1 MLLLEREAKELL
13 ESYGVRTA
21 KAVVCESEEE
31 AVRAAKSI
39 GFPVVMKVNGILHK
53 SDVGGVIL
61 NVRNEEEVRNAFRR
75 LSAIEGARGVNV
87 QPQLSGIELI
97 IGSAENEQFGSYL
110 MFGLGGVFV
119 EVLRDVSFRL
129 IPLSRE
135 DAYEM
140 VREIRGYKILEG
152 YRGFKANVDAIID
165 LLLRVSEIVENESI
179 VEMDLNP
186 VFANEN
192 GCFVADARIVKGK
205 RRSFDYEAR
214 DIGFFFTPR
223 SVAVV
228 GASRTPGK
236 PGNNIVWNLKNHGFN
251 GKIYPVNPN
260 TEEIYELK
268 CYPSVK
274 EIPDEVDVAI
284 IAVPAKLVPE
294 VMKDCAEKGVRGV
307 VILSSGFSE
316 EGEEGAKIEKE
327 VLKIAKENKILIL
340 GPNTT
345 GGFNTETGFITSF
358 APLLGVNKGNISLIA
373 QTGLFLGVLMVS
385 IFSNHPKMGF
395 SKIIG
400 MGNKIDVQ
408 DHEALEYLIRDKS
421 TDVVGIYMEGIR
433 NGRAFYNVAKGS
445 QKPIVVFKSG
455 RTEYGQK
462 AAMSHTAS
470 ICGDDEI
477 FDAVCR
483 QANIVRVYSF
493 DELLDVAKAFALQP
507 LPKGNRVGVIH
518 YTGSGCV
525 QSADT
530 IFLSGM
536 KLAQF
541 KKDTIESIK
550 SVTPE
555 WHGVNNPVDIW
566 PMVEYFGI
574 EKTYNTAME
583 AIVADENVDSMI
595 VAMDVGPFWGDYEPN
610 FKKLRSFGKPIYFV
624 LEGDRN
630 AVFEQKNKFEENGF
644 PVYSNAINAIQVL
657 GKVTKYALKNYDPL
671 RR

>member
-1 MLLLEREAKELL
+1 MLLLEHEAKELL
-13 ESYGVRTA
+13 ESYGIRTA
-21 KAVVCESEEE
+21 RGVICESENE
-31 AVRAAKSI
+31 AVKAAKSI
-39 GFPVVMKVNGILHK
+39 GFPVVMKVAGILHK
-53 SDVGGVIL
+53 SDVGGVML
-61 NVRNEEEVRNAFRR
+61 NIKSEEEVRNAFRK
-75 LSAIEGARGVNV
+75 LSAIEGARGVSV

-97 IGSAENEQFGSYL
+97 IGAAENEQFGSFL

-129 IPLSRE
+129 LPVDRKEAL
-135 DAYEM
+135 EM
-140 VREIRGYKILEG
+140 IREIRGYRILEG
-152 YRGFKANVDAIID
+152 YRGFRAD
-165 LLLRVSEIVENESI
+165 LNAVAELLVKVGEIVENEGV

-205 RRSFDYEAR
+205 RRSFDYISR
-214 DIGFFFTPR
+214 DISFFFNPR
-223 SVAVV
+223 SVAVI

-236 PGNNIVWNLKNHGFN
+236 PGNNIVWNLRTHGFK
-251 GKIYPVNPN
+251 GRIYPVNPN
-260 TEEIYELK
+260 ADEIYDLK

-274 EIPDEVDVAI
+274 DIPDSVDVAI
-284 IAVPAKLVPE
+284 IAVPAKLVPQ
-294 VMKDCAEKGVRGV
+294 VMKDCAEKGIKGV

-327 VLKIAKENKILIL
+327 VLRIAKEAKILIL

-358 APLLGVNKGNISLIA
+358 APLLGVNRGNIGLIA

-385 IFSNHPKMGF
+385 IFSNHPNVGF

-408 DHEALEYLIRDKS
+408 DHEALDFLLRDEKTS
-421 TDVVGIYMEGIR
+421 VVGIYMEGIR
-433 NGRAFYNVAKGS
+433 NGRAFYNVARNAK
-445 QKPIVVFKSG
+445 KPIVIFKTG

-470 ICGDDEI
+470 ICGNDDI

-483 QANIVRVYSF
+483 QANLVRVYSF
-493 DELLDVAKAFALQP
+493 DELLNVAKAFAFQP
-507 LPKGNRVGVIH
+507 LPKGNRVGIIH

-530 IFLSGM
+530 AFFSDL
-536 KLAQF
+536 KLANF
-541 KKDTIESIK
+541 KKETVDRIK

-566 PMVEYFGI
+566 PMIEYFGV

-583 AIVADENVDSMI
+583 AILSDENVDSMV
-595 VAMDVGPFWGDYEPN
+595 VAMDVGPFWGDYRPD
-610 FKKLRSFGKPIYFV
+610 FKRLRSFGKPVYFV
-624 LEGDRN
+624 LEGHRDL
-630 AVFEQKNKFEENGF
+630 VFEQKNIFEENRF

-657 GKVTKYALKNYDPL
+657 GKVTKYALKYAGA

>member
-13 ESYGVRTA
+13 ESYGVKTA
-21 KAVVCESEEE
+21 KAVVCDSEEE

-75 LSAIEGARGVNV
+75 LSAIEGAKGVNV

-135 DAYEM
+135 EAYEM
-140 VREIRGYKILEG
+140 IREIKGYKILEG
-152 YRGFKANVDAIID
+152 YRGFKANVSAVVD
-165 LLLRVSEIVENESI
+165 LLLKVSEIVENESI

-205 RRSFDYEAR
+205 RRIFDYEAR
-214 DIGFFFTPR
+214 DISFFFTPR

-236 PGNNIVWNLKNHGFN
+236 PGNNIVWNLINHRFN

-260 TEEIYELK
+260 AEEIYELK

-274 EIPDEVDVAI
+274 DVPDEIDVAI

-294 VMKDCAEKGVRGV
+294 IMLDCAEKRIKGA

-316 EGEEGAKIEKE
+316 EGEEGEKIEKE
-327 VLKIAKENKILIL
+327 VLRIARENKILIL

-385 IFSNHPKMGF
+385 IFSNHPKIGF

-433 NGRAFYNVAKGS
+433 NGRAFYSVAKGS

-470 ICGDDEI
+470 ICGDDQI

-483 QANIVRVYSF
+483 QANLVRVYSF

-507 LPKGNRVGVIH
+507 LPRGDRVGVIH

-525 QSADT
+525 QSADVV
-530 IFLSGM
+530 FFSGL
-536 KLAQF
+536 KLAKF
-541 KKDTIESIK
+541 KKETVERIR
-550 SVTPE
+550 SVTPD
-555 WHGVNNPVDIW
+555 WHNVNNPVDIW
-566 PMVEYFGI
+566 PMIEYFGT

-583 AIVADENVDSMI
+583 AILSDENVDAMV
-595 VAMDVGPFWGDYEPN
+595 VAMDVGPFWGDYEPE
-610 FKKLRSFGKPIYFV
+610 FKKLRSFGKPVYFA
-624 LEGDRN
+624 LEGERN
-630 AVFEQKNKFEENGF
+630 AVFEQKNKFEERGF

-657 GKVTKYALKNYDPL
+657 GKVTKYAS
-671 RR
+671 RRL

>member
-1 MLLLEREAKELL
+1 MLLLEQEAKELL
-13 ESYGVRTA
+13 EGYGIRTA
-21 KAVVCESEEE
+21 KGVVCGSEEE
-31 AVRAAKSI
+31 AVRAARAM
-39 GFPVVMKVNGILHK
+39 GFPVVMKVHGILHK
-53 SDVGGVIL
+53 SDVGGVVL
-61 NVRNEEEVRNAFRR
+61 NVKSEEEVRSAFRR
-75 LSAIEGARGVNV
+75 LSAIEGSRGVNV
-87 QPQLSGIELI
+87 QPQVSGVELI
-97 IGSAENEQFGSYL
+97 IGAAENEQFGSFV

-119 EVLRDVSFRL
+119 EVLKDVSFRL
-129 IPLSRE
+129 LPLDKRE
-135 DAYEM
+135 ALEM
-140 VREIRGYKILEG
+140 IREIRGYRILEG
-152 YRGFKANVDAIID
+152 YRGFRADVDAVAELI
-165 LLLRVSEIVENESI
+165 VKVGEIVERESV

-186 VFANEN
+186 VFANER

-205 RRSFDYEAR
+205 RRSFEYAAR
-214 DIGFFFTPR
+214 DIGFFFNPR

-236 PGNNIVWNLKNHGFN
+236 PGNNIIWNLKTHGFK

-260 TEEIYELK
+260 AEEIHDLK
-268 CYPSVK
+268 CYPSLK
-274 EIPDEVDVAI
+274 DIPDSVDVAI
-284 IAVPAKLVPE
+284 IAVPAKIVPE
-294 VMKDCAEKGVRGV
+294 VMRDCAEKGVKGV

-327 VLKIAKENKILIL
+327 VVRIAKEAGILIL

-345 GGFNTETGFITSF
+345 GGLNTETGFITSF
-358 APLLGVNKGNISLIA
+358 APLMGVNKGNISLIA

-385 IFSNHPKMGF
+385 IFSNHPHVGF

-408 DHEALEYLIRDKS
+408 DHEALDFLLRDDKTS
-421 TDVVGIYMEGIR
+421 VVGIYMEGIR
-433 NGRAFYNVAKGS
+433 NGRAFYNVAKS
-445 QKPIVVFKSG
+445 AKKPIVIFKSG

-470 ICGDDEI
+470 ICGNDDI

-483 QANIVRVYSF
+483 QANLVRVYSF
-493 DELLDVAKAFALQP
+493 DELLDVAKAFAFQP
-507 LPKGNRVGVIH
+507 LPKGNRVGIIH

-530 IFLSGM
+530 AFFSGL
-536 KLAQF
+536 KLANF
-541 KKDTIESIK
+541 KKDTVERIK
-550 SVTPE
+550 SVSPE

-566 PMVEYFGI
+566 PMVEYFGV

-583 AIVADENVDSMI
+583 AILRDENVDSMV
-595 VAMDVGPFWGDYEPN
+595 VAMDVGPFWGDYSPN
-610 FKKLRSFGKPIYFV
+610 FEKLRSFGKPVYFV
-624 LEGDRN
+624 LEGHRDL
-630 AVFEQKNKFEENGF
+630 VFEQKNKFEENRF

-657 GKVTKYALKNYDPL
+657 GKVTKYALKYADT